1 VLKKKKIR
9 MMKNKK
15 STNKQDI
22 VVHEIGDVV
31 WAKVKGYPYWPAKI
45 TEEPKNDEKIKRKL
59 NKKIK
64 EIFVSF
70 FGVGLSV

>member
-1 VLKKKKIR
+1 
-9 MMKNKK
+9 MQNNKK
-15 STNKQDI
+15 SVKQETI
-22 VVHEIGDVV
+22 NHEIGDVV

-45 TEEPKNDEKIKRKL
+45 TEEPKNDEQNKRKA